1 MSKTDAKEQQ
11 AIQEMVSREASLGY
25 LRATSANVETTIL
38 RGADVIQTKDGK
50 ETVVTTIT
58 KHAVQPSGHYTLK

>member
-1 MSKTDAKEQQ
+1 MSKTDAKERQ

-38 RGADVIQTKDGK
+38 RGSDVVQTKDGK

-58 KHAVQPSGHYTLK
+58 KHVIQPSGHYTLK